1 MAMHR
6 AWPILALAV
15 LAAAVPATPSA
26 AAREALPGVL
36 AGVAFDQRVNQPIP
50 PDITMRDETGR
61 TVTLG
66 RYFGQKPVILSLVYF
81 RCRTLCPMILDGLVR
96 GLHPVTFDLGKE
108 FSILTVSFDPRDGVP
123 EAAAEKARYVKQY
136 GRPGAAAGWHFL
148 TGNED
153 QIHRLTEAVGF
164 RYAYDAKTDQFAHA
178 AGILIITPQGKI
190 ARYFYGIDYSPRDLR
205 LGLIE
210 ASANKIGTPID
221 QVLLYCYHYDPLTG
235 TYGLV
240 VMNAIRLAGLVT
252 ILILGTFVFIMLRR
266 DRRTDLRAREAR

>member
-1 MAMHR
+1 MKAR
-6 AWPILALAV
+6 RGWLPILA
-15 LAAAVPATPSA
+15 AALLLPGVVA
-26 AAREALPGVL
+26 APVWAHEALPGIFKD
-36 AGVAFDQRVNQPIP
+36 VAFEQRLNQPIP
-50 PDITMRDETGR
+50 PDITLRDETGQPVR
-61 TVTLG
+61 LAQ
-66 RYFGQKPVILSLVYF
+66 YFGQKPVILALIYF

-96 GLHPVTFDLGKE
+96 GLRPVTFDIGKE
-108 FSILTVSFDPRDGVP
+108 FTLLTVSFDPRDGPP
-123 EAAAEKARYVKQY
+123 EAATKKATYVKQY

-148 TGNED
+148 TGEEV

-178 AGILIITPQGKI
+178 AGILIATPQGRV

-210 ASANKIGTPID
+210 ASGNKIGTPID
-221 QVLLYCYHYDPLTG
+221 DVLLYCYHYDPLTG

-252 ILILGTFVFIMLRR
+252 ILTLGGFILVMLRR
-266 DRRTDLRAREAR
+266 DRRGKLAAREAK

>member
-1 MAMHR
+1 MTTGR
-6 AWPILALAV
+6 IWPLILVATLATAG
-15 LAAAVPATPSA
+15 LGIVPTDAH
-26 AAREALPGVL
+26 EALPGIF
-36 AGVAFDQRVNQPIP
+36 GQVAFDQRVNQPIP
-50 PDITMRDETGR
+50 PDVTLRDETGQ
-61 TVTLG
+61 TVHLG
-66 RYFGQKPVILSLVYF
+66 QYFGQKPVILSLIYF
-81 RCRTLCPMILDGLVR
+81 RCRTLCPMILDGIVR
-96 GLHPVTFDLGKE
+96 GLRPVTFDIGKE
-108 FSILTVSFDPRDGVP
+108 FTILTVSFDPRDGVP
-123 EAAAEKARYVKQY
+123 EAAAEKAKYVKQY

-148 TGNED
+148 TGDEA
-153 QIHRLTEAVGF
+153 QIQRLTEAVGF

-178 AGILIITPQGKI
+178 AGIVIATPQGKI

-266 DRRTDLRAREAR
+266 ERRPDPRAQEAR